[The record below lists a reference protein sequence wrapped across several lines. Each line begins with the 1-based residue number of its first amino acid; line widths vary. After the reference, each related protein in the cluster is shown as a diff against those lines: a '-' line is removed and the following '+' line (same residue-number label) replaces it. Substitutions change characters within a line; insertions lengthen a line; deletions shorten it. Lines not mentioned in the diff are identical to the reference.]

1 MLDSR
6 ANSRGWEA
14 VGQGERPQSVVSRP
28 TAAAAAASKNLLER
42 RIIGPQARPTESK
55 T

>member
-28 TAAAAAASKNLLER
+28 AAAVAASKNLLER